1 MTTEYTWSDWLD
13 FSQEGISNIPEKP
26 GVFMMHAA
34 MKVLYINDSINLKK
48 SLQESLSIPCISEA
62 KRFRFMVSD
71 EHEKI
76 KSDLIE
82 DYKNR
87 HDGKMP
93 KCMSD

>member
-1 MTTEYTWSDWLD
+1 MTSQYSWSDWLD
-13 FSQEGISNIPEKP
+13 FSQNGVLSVPEKP

-34 MKVLYINDSINLKK
+34 MKVLFIDNSTNLKK
-48 SLQESLSIPCISEA
+48 SLQESLTMPCVSEA

-76 KSDLIE
+76 KQDLIE

-93 KCMSD
+93 SCMST